1 MKVIINSAEN
11 IAAMAAQQYVS
22 LLKRKPNAIL
32 GGATGSTP
40 LGLYAEL
47 VRLNKAG
54 EISFKEAS
62 SFNLD
67 EYVGLDGAHDQS
79 YRYFMDHNL
88 FDHIDIDKSRTRV
101 PSGIDISDP
110 AAYDKEIQAA
120 GGVDLQLLGIGNNGH
135 IGFNEPGTPFGSL
148 THIVELTE
156 STREANKRFFASIDE
171 VPTHAVTMGIKTV
184 HPHGHRACQ
193 GAHYEGDAPGAR
205 HREGARLRAAAPSG
219 CDRLHGLR
227 SGQAAVRSKIWA
239 NISEQTV
246 FAARST
252 RY

>member
-1 MKVIINSAEN
+1 MKVVIDSAEN
-11 IAAMAAQQYVS
+11 IAAMAAQQYVA

-47 VRLNKAG
+47 IRLNKAG
-54 EISFKEAS
+54 EISFKDAS

-67 EYVGLDGAHDQS
+67 EYVGLDGTHDQS

-101 PSGIDISDP
+101 PSGIDVSDP
-110 AAYDKEIQAA
+110 AAYDKEIVAA

-171 VPTHAVTMGIKTV
+171 VPTHAVTMGVKTV
-184 HPHGHRACQ
+184 MQ
-193 GAHYEGDAPGAR
+193 
-205 HREGARLRAAAPSG
+205 
-219 CDRLHGLR
+219 
-227 SGQAAVRSKIWA
+227 
-239 NISEQTV
+239 
-246 FAARST
+246 ARSIILMAIGPAKAPIMKEMLQGPVT
-252 RY
+252 EKVPASVLQLHPDVTVYMDYEAAKLL

>member
-1 MKVIINSAEN
+1 MKVIIDSAEN
-11 IAAMAAQQYVS
+11 IAAMAAQHYVS

-47 VRLNKAG
+47 VRLNTSG
-54 EISFKEAS
+54 EISFKDAS

-88 FDHIDIDKSRTRV
+88 FDHIDIDKARTRV

-184 HPHGHRACQ
+184 MQ
-193 GAHYEGDAPGAR
+193 
-205 HREGARLRAAAPSG
+205 
-219 CDRLHGLR
+219 
-227 SGQAAVRSKIWA
+227 
-239 NISEQTV
+239 
-246 FAARST
+246 ARSIILMAIGPAKAPIMKEMLQGPVT
-252 RY
+252 EKVPASVLQLHPDVTVYMDYEAAKLL

>member
-1 MKVIINSAEN
+1 MKIIIDSAEK
-11 IAAMAAQQYVS
+11 IAALAAQQYVD

-47 VRLNKAG
+47 VRLNKAR
-54 EISFKEAS
+54 EISFKDAS

-67 EYVGLDGAHDQS
+67 EYVGLDGTHDQS

-101 PSGIDISDP
+101 PSGIDVSDP
-110 AAYDKEIQAA
+110 SAYDKEIAAA

-148 THIVELTE
+148 THVVELTE
-156 STREANKRFFASIDE
+156 STREANKRFFKSIDE
-171 VPTHAVTMGIKTV
+171 VPTHAVTMGVKTV
-184 HPHGHRACQ
+184 MQ
-193 GAHYEGDAPGAR
+193 
-205 HREGARLRAAAPSG
+205 
-219 CDRLHGLR
+219 
-227 SGQAAVRSKIWA
+227 
-239 NISEQTV
+239 
-246 FAARST
+246 ARSIILMAIGPAKAPIMKEMLQGPVT
-252 RY
+252 EKVPASVLQLHPDVTVYMDFEAAKLL

>member
-1 MKVIINSAEN
+1 MKVIIDSAQN
-11 IAAMAAQQYVS
+11 IAAMAAQQYVA

-54 EISFKEAS
+54 EISFKDAS

-67 EYVGLDGAHDQS
+67 EYVGLDGTHDQS

-88 FDHIDIDKSRTRV
+88 FDHIDI
-101 PSGIDISDP
+101 SGIDVSDP
-110 AAYDKEIQAA
+110 AAYDKEIEAA

-156 STREANKRFFASIDE
+156 STREANKRFFKSIDE
-171 VPTHAVTMGIKTV
+171 VPTHAVTMGVKTV
-184 HPHGHRACQ
+184 MQ
-193 GAHYEGDAPGAR
+193 
-205 HREGARLRAAAPSG
+205 
-219 CDRLHGLR
+219 
-227 SGQAAVRSKIWA
+227 
-239 NISEQTV
+239 
-246 FAARST
+246 ARSIILMAIGPAKAPIMKEMLQGPVT
-252 RY
+252 ENVPASVLQLHPDVTVYMDYEAAKLL

>member
-1 MKVIINSAEN
+1 MKVIIDSAQN
-11 IAAMAAQQYVS
+11 IAAMAAQQYVA

-54 EISFKEAS
+54 EISFKDAS

-67 EYVGLDGAHDQS
+67 EYVGLDGTHDQS

-101 PSGIDISDP
+101 PSGIDVSDP
-110 AAYDKEIQAA
+110 AAYDKEIEAA

-156 STREANKRFFASIDE
+156 STREANKRFFKSIDE
-171 VPTHAVTMGIKTV
+171 VPTHAVTMGVKTV
-184 HPHGHRACQ
+184 MQ
-193 GAHYEGDAPGAR
+193 
-205 HREGARLRAAAPSG
+205 
-219 CDRLHGLR
+219 
-227 SGQAAVRSKIWA
+227 
-239 NISEQTV
+239 
-246 FAARST
+246 ARSIILMAIGPAKAPIMKEMLQGPVT
-252 RY
+252 ENVPASVLQLHPDLTVYMDYEAAKLL

>member
-1 MKVIINSAEN
+1 MKIIIDSAEN

-22 LLKRKPNAIL
+22 LLQRKPNAIL

-54 EISFKEAS
+54 EISFKDAS

-67 EYVGLDGAHDQS
+67 EYVGLDGSHDQS

-88 FDHIDIDKSRTRV
+88 FNHIDIDKSRTRV
-101 PSGIDISDP
+101 PSGIDVSDP
-110 AAYDKEIQAA
+110 AAYDKEIEVA

-156 STREANKRFFASIDE
+156 STREANKRFFKSIDE
-171 VPTHAVTMGIKTV
+171 VPTHAVTMGVKTV
-184 HPHGHRACQ
+184 MQ
-193 GAHYEGDAPGAR
+193 
-205 HREGARLRAAAPSG
+205 
-219 CDRLHGLR
+219 
-227 SGQAAVRSKIWA
+227 
-239 NISEQTV
+239 
-246 FAARST
+246 ARSIILMAIGPAKAPIMKEMLQGPVT
-252 RY
+252 ENVPASVLQLHPDVTVYMDYEAAKML

>member
-1 MKVIINSAEN
+1 MKIIIDSAEN

-22 LLKRKPNAIL
+22 LLQRKPNAIL

-54 EISFKEAS
+54 EISFKDAS

-67 EYVGLDGAHDQS
+67 EYVGLDGSHDQS

-88 FDHIDIDKSRTRV
+88 FNHIDIDKSRTRV
-101 PSGIDISDP
+101 PSGIDVSDP
-110 AAYDKEIQAA
+110 AAYDKEMEAA

-156 STREANKRFFASIDE
+156 STREANKRFFKSIDE
-171 VPTHAVTMGIKTV
+171 VPTHAVTMGVKTV
-184 HPHGHRACQ
+184 MQ
-193 GAHYEGDAPGAR
+193 
-205 HREGARLRAAAPSG
+205 
-219 CDRLHGLR
+219 
-227 SGQAAVRSKIWA
+227 
-239 NISEQTV
+239 
-246 FAARST
+246 ARSIILMAIGPAKAPIMKEMLQGPVT
-252 RY
+252 EKVPASVLQLHPDVTVYMDYEAAKML

>member
-148 THIVELTE
+148 THIVELTD

-184 HPHGHRACQ
+184 MQ
-193 GAHYEGDAPGAR
+193 
-205 HREGARLRAAAPSG
+205 
-219 CDRLHGLR
+219 
-227 SGQAAVRSKIWA
+227 
-239 NISEQTV
+239 
-246 FAARST
+246 ARSIILMAIGPAKAPIMKEMLQGPVT
-252 RY
+252 EKVPASVLQLHPDVTVYMDYEAAKLL

>member
-1 MKVIINSAEN
+1 MRVIIDSAEN
-11 IAAMAAQQYVS
+11 IAVLAAQQYVD

-47 VRLNKAG
+47 VRLNKEG
-54 EISFKEAS
+54 KISFKDAS

-67 EYVGLDGAHDQS
+67 EYVGLDGSHDQS

-101 PSGIDISDP
+101 PSGIDTSDP
-110 AAYDKEIQAA
+110 AAYDKEIAAA

-171 VPTHAVTMGIKTV
+171 VPTHAVTMGVKTV
-184 HPHGHRACQ
+184 MQ
-193 GAHYEGDAPGAR
+193 
-205 HREGARLRAAAPSG
+205 
-219 CDRLHGLR
+219 
-227 SGQAAVRSKIWA
+227 
-239 NISEQTV
+239 
-246 FAARST
+246 ARSIILMAIGPAKAPIMKEMLQGPVT
-252 RY
+252 EKVPASVLQLHPDVTVYMDYEAAKLL

>member
-1 MKVIINSAEN
+1 MKVVIDSAEK
-11 IAAMAAQQYVS
+11 IAAMAAQQYVE
-22 LLKRKPNAIL
+22 LLKRKRNAIL

-54 EISFKEAS
+54 EISFKNAS

-67 EYVGLDGAHDQS
+67 EYVGLDGTHDQS

-101 PSGIDISDP
+101 PSGIDTSDP
-110 AAYDKEIQAA
+110 AAYDKEIAAA

-156 STREANKRFFASIDE
+156 STREANKRFFKSIDE
-171 VPTHAVTMGIKTV
+171 VPTHAVTMGVKTV
-184 HPHGHRACQ
+184 MQ
-193 GAHYEGDAPGAR
+193 
-205 HREGARLRAAAPSG
+205 
-219 CDRLHGLR
+219 
-227 SGQAAVRSKIWA
+227 
-239 NISEQTV
+239 
-246 FAARST
+246 ARSIILMAIGPAKAPIMKEMLQGPVT
-252 RY
+252 EKVPASVLQLHPDVTVYMDYEAAKLL

>member
-1 MKVIINSAEN
+1 MKIIIDSAEN
-11 IAAMAAQQYVS
+11 IAAKAAQQYVA

-54 EISFKEAS
+54 EISFKDAS

-67 EYVGLDGAHDQS
+67 EYVGLDGTHDQS

-88 FDHIDIDKSRTRV
+88 FDHIDIDKTRTHV
-101 PSGIDISDP
+101 PSGIDVSDP
-110 AAYDKEIQAA
+110 AAYDKEIAAA

-148 THIVELTE
+148 THVVELTE

-171 VPTHAVTMGIKTV
+171 VPTHAVTMGVKTV
-184 HPHGHRACQ
+184 MQ
-193 GAHYEGDAPGAR
+193 
-205 HREGARLRAAAPSG
+205 
-219 CDRLHGLR
+219 
-227 SGQAAVRSKIWA
+227 
-239 NISEQTV
+239 
-246 FAARST
+246 ARSIILMAIGPAKAPIMKEMLQGPVT
-252 RY
+252 ENVPASVLQLHPDVTVYMDFEAAKLL

>member
-1 MKVIINSAEN
+1 MKIIIDSAEK
-11 IAAMAAQQYVS
+11 IAALAAQQYVD

-54 EISFKEAS
+54 EISFKDAS

-67 EYVGLDGAHDQS
+67 EYVGLDGTHVQS

-101 PSGIDISDP
+101 PSGIDVSDP
-110 AAYDKEIQAA
+110 SAYDKEIAAA

-148 THIVELTE
+148 THVVELTE
-156 STREANKRFFASIDE
+156 STREANKRFFKSIDE
-171 VPTHAVTMGIKTV
+171 VPTHAVTMGVKTV
-184 HPHGHRACQ
+184 MQ
-193 GAHYEGDAPGAR
+193 
-205 HREGARLRAAAPSG
+205 
-219 CDRLHGLR
+219 
-227 SGQAAVRSKIWA
+227 
-239 NISEQTV
+239 
-246 FAARST
+246 ARSIILMAIGPAKAPIMKEMLQGPVT
-252 RY
+252 EKVPASVLQLHPDVTVYMDFEAAKLL

>member
-1 MKVIINSAEN
+1 MKVIIDSAEN
-11 IAAMAAQQYVS
+11 IAAMAAQQYVE

-54 EISFKEAS
+54 EISFKDAS

-67 EYVGLDGAHDQS
+67 EYVGLDGTHDQS

-101 PSGIDISDP
+101 PSGIDVSDP
-110 AAYDKEIQAA
+110 AAYDKEIEAA

-156 STREANKRFFASIDE
+156 STREANKRFFKSIDE
-171 VPTHAVTMGIKTV
+171 VPTHAVTMGVKTV
-184 HPHGHRACQ
+184 MQ
-193 GAHYEGDAPGAR
+193 
-205 HREGARLRAAAPSG
+205 
-219 CDRLHGLR
+219 
-227 SGQAAVRSKIWA
+227 
-239 NISEQTV
+239 
-246 FAARST
+246 ARSIILMAIGPAKAPIMKEMLQGPVT
-252 RY
+252 ENVPASVLQLHPDATVYMDYEAAKLL

>member
-1 MKVIINSAEN
+1 MKVIVDSAEN
-11 IAAMAAQQYVS
+11 IAAMAAQQYVA
-22 LLKRKPNAIL
+22 LLKRKPNAVL

-54 EISFKEAS
+54 EISFKDAS

-67 EYVGLDGAHDQS
+67 EYVGLDGSHDQS

-88 FDHIDIDKSRTRV
+88 FDHIDIDKARTRV
-101 PSGIDISDP
+101 PSGIDVSDP
-110 AAYDKEIQAA
+110 AAYDKEIEAA

-171 VPTHAVTMGIKTV
+171 VPTHAVTMGVKTV
-184 HPHGHRACQ
+184 MQ
-193 GAHYEGDAPGAR
+193 
-205 HREGARLRAAAPSG
+205 
-219 CDRLHGLR
+219 
-227 SGQAAVRSKIWA
+227 
-239 NISEQTV
+239 
-246 FAARST
+246 ARSIILMAIGPAKAPIMKEMLQGPVT
-252 RY
+252 EKVPASVLQLHPDVTVYMDYEAAKLL

>member
-1 MKVIINSAEN
+1 MKVIIDSAEN
-11 IAAMAAQQYVS
+11 IAAMAAQQYVD

-47 VRLNKAG
+47 IRLNKAG
-54 EISFKEAS
+54 EISFKDAS

-67 EYVGLDGAHDQS
+67 EYVGLDGTHDQS

-88 FDHIDIDKSRTRV
+88 FDHIDIDKARTRV
-101 PSGIDISDP
+101 PSGIDTSDP
-110 AAYDKEIQAA
+110 AAYDKEIAAA

-156 STREANKRFFASIDE
+156 STREANKRFFKSIEE
-171 VPTHAVTMGIKTV
+171 VPTHAVTMGVKTV
-184 HPHGHRACQ
+184 MQ
-193 GAHYEGDAPGAR
+193 
-205 HREGARLRAAAPSG
+205 
-219 CDRLHGLR
+219 
-227 SGQAAVRSKIWA
+227 
-239 NISEQTV
+239 
-246 FAARST
+246 ARSIILMAIGPAKAPIMKEMLQGPVT
-252 RY
+252 EKVPASVLQLHPDVTVYMDYEAAKLL

>member
-1 MKVIINSAEN
+1 MKVIIDSAQN
-11 IAAMAAQQYVS
+11 IAAMAAQQYVA
-22 LLKRKPNAIL
+22 LLKRKPNAVL

-47 VRLNKAG
+47 VRLNNAG
-54 EISFKEAS
+54 EISFKDAS

-67 EYVGLDGAHDQS
+67 EYVGLDGTHDQS

-101 PSGIDISDP
+101 PSGIDVSDP
-110 AAYDKEIQAA
+110 AAYDKEIEAA

-156 STREANKRFFASIDE
+156 STREANKRFFKSIDE
-171 VPTHAVTMGIKTV
+171 VPTHAVTMGVKTV
-184 HPHGHRACQ
+184 MQ
-193 GAHYEGDAPGAR
+193 
-205 HREGARLRAAAPSG
+205 
-219 CDRLHGLR
+219 
-227 SGQAAVRSKIWA
+227 
-239 NISEQTV
+239 
-246 FAARST
+246 ARSIILMAIGPAKAPIMKEMLQGPVT
-252 RY
+252 ENVPASVLQLHPDVTVYMDYETAKLL

>member
-1 MKVIINSAEN
+1 MKVIIDSAQN
-11 IAAMAAQQYVS
+11 IAAMAAQQYVA

-54 EISFKEAS
+54 EISFKDAS

-67 EYVGLDGAHDQS
+67 EYVGLDGTHDQS

-101 PSGIDISDP
+101 PSGIDVSDP
-110 AAYDKEIQAA
+110 AAYDKEIEAA

-156 STREANKRFFASIDE
+156 STREANKRFFKSIDE
-171 VPTHAVTMGIKTV
+171 VPTHAVTMGVKTV
-184 HPHGHRACQ
+184 MQ
-193 GAHYEGDAPGAR
+193 
-205 HREGARLRAAAPSG
+205 
-219 CDRLHGLR
+219 
-227 SGQAAVRSKIWA
+227 
-239 NISEQTV
+239 
-246 FAARST
+246 ARSIILMAIGPAKAPIMKEMLQGPVT
-252 RY
+252 ENVPASVLQRHPDVTVYMDYETAKLL

>member
-184 HPHGHRACQ
+184 MQ
-193 GAHYEGDAPGAR
+193 
-205 HREGARLRAAAPSG
+205 
-219 CDRLHGLR
+219 
-227 SGQAAVRSKIWA
+227 
-239 NISEQTV
+239 
-246 FAARST
+246 ARSIILMAIGPAKAPIMKEMLQGPVT
-252 RY
+252 EKVPASVLQLHPDVTVYMDYEAAKLL

>member
-1 MKVIINSAEN
+1 MKVIIDTAEN
-11 IAAMAAQQYVS
+11 IAALAAQQYVD

-47 VRLNKAG
+47 VRLNKEG
-54 EISFKEAS
+54 KISFKDAS

-67 EYVGLDGAHDQS
+67 EYVGLDGTHDQS

-101 PSGIDISDP
+101 PSGIDTSDP
-110 AAYDKEIQAA
+110 AAYDKEIAAA

-156 STREANKRFFASIDE
+156 STREANKRFFSSIDE
-171 VPTHAVTMGIKTV
+171 VPTHAVTMGVKTV
-184 HPHGHRACQ
+184 MQ
-193 GAHYEGDAPGAR
+193 
-205 HREGARLRAAAPSG
+205 
-219 CDRLHGLR
+219 
-227 SGQAAVRSKIWA
+227 
-239 NISEQTV
+239 
-246 FAARST
+246 ARSIILMAIGPAKAPIMKEMLQGPVT
-252 RY
+252 ENVPASVLQLHPDVTVYMDYEAAKLL